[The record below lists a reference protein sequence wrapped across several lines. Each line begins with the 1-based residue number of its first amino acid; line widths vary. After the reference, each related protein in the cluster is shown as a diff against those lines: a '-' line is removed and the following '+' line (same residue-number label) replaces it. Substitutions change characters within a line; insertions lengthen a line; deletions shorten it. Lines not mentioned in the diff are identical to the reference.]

1 MVYAIHGDIMRLW
14 KNAVLWYLGGMGY
27 MLLELIWR
35 GWSHGSM
42 FVVGGLCFLLIGNLN
57 TLLPD
62 MPLVMQAVVGA
73 VMVSAVEL
81 LSGLLIN
88 VYLGLKVWDYS
99 NLPFSFMGQ
108 ICMGYFFLWI
118 IVAFFAVFLDDFL
131 RQRLFGEEL
140 PIYRMI

>member
-1 MVYAIHGDIMRLW
+1 MLG
-14 KNAVLWYLGGMGY
+14 YLGGMGY

-42 FVVGGLCFLLIGNLN
+42 FVVGGLCLLLIGNLN

-73 VMVSAVEL
+73 VIVSAVEL

-88 VYLGLKVWDYS
+88 VYLGLQVWDYS

-108 ICMGYFFLWI
+108 ICVGYFFLWI

-131 RQRLFGEEL
+131 RQRLFGETR
-140 PIYRMI
+140 PAYRLV

>member
-1 MVYAIHGDIMRLW
+1 MRLW

-42 FVVGGLCFLLIGNLN
+42 FIVGGLCFLLIGNLN

-99 NLPFSFMGQ
+99 SLPFSFMGQ

-131 RQRLFGEEL
+131 RQRLFGETR
-140 PIYRMI
+140 PAYRLV

>member
-1 MVYAIHGDIMRLW
+1 MRLW
-14 KNAVLWYLGGMGY
+14 KNAVLGYLGGMGY

-73 VMVSAVEL
+73 VIVSAVEL

-88 VYLGLKVWDYS
+88 VYLGLQVWDYS

-108 ICMGYFFLWI
+108 ICVGYFFLWI

>member
-1 MVYAIHGDIMRLW
+1 
-14 KNAVLWYLGGMGY
+14 
-27 MLLELIWR
+27 
-35 GWSHGSM
+35 M

-88 VYLGLKVWDYS
+88 VYLGLQVWDYS
-99 NLPFSFMGQ
+99 SLPFSFMGQ
-108 ICMGYFFLWI
+108 ICVGYFFLWI